1 MQGIWT
7 VTQGLPAPL
16 GREPRLGSVD
26 ASVSVC
32 FSVALGA
39 RWRYARAVGSRSMAI
54 AVGIVSLNSRI
65 VCVCGTVGKERRCPA
80 RTARPPRRAPGA
92 AMRAFPSISRGAQP
106 CGLGGCAPKPRLS
119 KPSAQARLERPAFRT
134 SRLNRVESG
143 RAELARSRL
152 SANTGP
158 RARTGQGRFSPA
170 PRRRHAGRA
179 ARTCGPRRPVTGQS
193 SPSARAVERKRDP
206 VHTIRE
212 SGEGLSS
219 TPLRLRD
226 ANRDSLGPNN
236 QGATVS
242 ARPAYKILVIA
253 RRQSR
258 IAACGQTPPRKCG
271 SCVAGMTHAPPR
283 GYPNAAHAYRR
294 GADGPGQGAAEKKR
308 RHAPETG
315 FRACV
320 SPARS
325 IRFMHDCVLVV
336 FMTIPLWLV
345 ARRSSR
351 HGDTDA
357 CSAMPKA
364 LFLASV
370 PSRDGCLHAVAGR
383 DHGRRYRRVQ
393 SDMAATLARQHVK
406 SAPEFGRRC
415 DDTTV
420 ALDRARAE
428 RVGPR
433 RDAGKPAASIASR
446 RRGRLPVVD
455 ENGRDFGFEPWR
467 EAKPPPFADAL
478 ARNVMAGYTTVM
490 SRAAHDLVCTVG
502 APDVPCRD
510 WRTCILVAGACGRVV
525 RNARRALPCFSE
537 RPPHTQRLRVA
548 LCARRDL
555 MLDARRLQLF
565 VPAKHSPVHRPLRP
579 AHVASVRPSR
589 FGALVSQ

>member
-16 GREPRLGSVD
+16 GRELRLGSVD

-32 FSVALGA
+32 FFCRFGRTLAIRPRCRVAVDG
-39 RWRYARAVGSRSMAI
+39 
-54 AVGIVSLNSRI
+54 NSRRYRFAQFANRM
-65 VCVCGTVGKERRCPA
+65 CLRYRRQRTSMSCPHGS
-80 RTARPPRRAPGA
+80 TATKAPGA

-119 KPSAQARLERPAFRT
+119 KPSAQARRERPAFRA

-143 RAELARSRL
+143 RAELTRSRL

-253 RRQSR
+253 RRQLR

-336 FMTIPLWLV
+336 FMTVPLWLV

-351 HGDTDA
+351 HT
-357 CSAMPKA
+357 
-364 LFLASV
+364 
-370 PSRDGCLHAVAGR
+370 
-383 DHGRRYRRVQ
+383 
-393 SDMAATLARQHVK
+393 ATRM
-406 SAPEFGRRC
+406 
-415 DDTTV
+415 
-420 ALDRARAE
+420 RARLC
-428 RVGPR
+428 R
-433 RDAGKPAASIASR
+433 RLCSSH
-446 RRGRLPVVD
+446 
-455 ENGRDFGFEPWR
+455 
-467 EAKPPPFADAL
+467 PF
-478 ARNVMAGYTTVM
+478 
-490 SRAAHDLVCTVG
+490 
-502 APDVPCRD
+502 
-510 WRTCILVAGACGRVV
+510 
-525 RNARRALPCFSE
+525 
-537 RPPHTQRLRVA
+537 RVA
-548 LCARRDL
+548 MAVFMQWRAET
-555 MLDARRLQLF
+555 M
-565 VPAKHSPVHRPLRP
+565 
-579 AHVASVRPSR
+579 VADIEGYSLTWPPRSQDNTSSRHPSSDGGATTRPSR
-589 FGALVSQ
+589 STEREPNAWGHAAMLASRPLLSPPDVAAACPSSTKTGATSALSLGARPNRRPSPMRLRETSRLGIRQS